1 MSDGPDVTVSEP
13 GPPEKP
19 GPPELPVPDGP
30 PAPGA
35 SIARSTLLA
44 LEADIATALSTFV
57 TAIIVARALGPT
69 NRGIYFLATLA
80 ASIIVLFGNLGM
92 DAAAMVY
99 GAKGRIPAA
108 QLHGL
113 ALSFSIAVGALGAAL
128 LLGLEHV
135 WVTSVLRGMSWTT
148 AVLVAVSIAPLLYA
162 QVMGAM
168 LTGMGYVPA
177 ISVMRIGLSIATPAV
192 TIPAV
197 VIYGNAASA
206 VAAWLIITVAF
217 AFLLCW
223 YASRRIARPAR
234 PTTQA
239 LRQTVSY
246 SLRVY
251 LGSLAAQ
258 GFLRID
264 FFFVSAY
271 MGPRAVGL
279 YSQASVMAERMTTFG
294 QAVYSSSAQRLGA
307 DPPREA
313 AQLAASLVRLLLL
326 VMVPVAVVL
335 AVFARPIIV
344 LLYGARFGAA
354 GEPFAI
360 LLPGTVCLTLWNI
373 VALYVMST
381 LHRPG
386 ATTLIQGA
394 ALLCAVPLYW
404 FAVHQWGFN
413 GAAAVSTLVYLGV
426 FAAGLA
432 FLVRSPYVGWR
443 DLVPTHRDVRVVAAT
458 MGRGVAWIR
467 SRRARTG

>member
-1 MSDGPDVTVSEP
+1 VSDAPSPPVSEP
-13 GPPEKP
+13 EP
-19 GPPELPVPDGP
+19 GPGPSESPVPEP
-30 PAPGA
+30 PPTPGA
-35 SIARSTLLA
+35 SLARPTLLA
-44 LEADIATALSTFV
+44 LEADIAIALSTFV

-92 DAAAMVY
+92 DSAAMVY
-99 GAKGRIPAA
+99 GAKRRIPAS

-113 ALSFSIAVGALGAAL
+113 ALSFSIAVGVAGAAL

-135 WVTSVLRGMSWTT
+135 WVTTVLKGMSWTT

-162 QVMGAM
+162 QVIGAM
-168 LTGMGYVPA
+168 LTGMGHVPA
-177 ISVMRIGLSIATPAV
+177 ISVMRIGLAFATPAV
-192 TIPAV
+192 TVPAV

-206 VAAWLIITVAF
+206 VAAWLIITSAF
-217 AFLLCW
+217 AVLLCW
-223 YASRRIARPAR
+223 YASSRVARPAR
-234 PTTQA
+234 PTTWA
-239 LRQTVSY
+239 LREATSY

-251 LGSLAAQ
+251 VGSLAAQ

-294 QAVYSSSAQRLGA
+294 QAVYASSAQRLGS

-313 AQLAASLVRLLLL
+313 AVLAAALVRLLLL
-326 VMVPVAVVL
+326 VMVPVAIVL
-335 AVFARPIIV
+335 AVFARPLIV

-360 LLPGTVCLTLWNI
+360 LLPGTVCLTLWYI
-373 VALYVMST
+373 VSMYVMSS

-386 ATTLIQGA
+386 ATTLIQGS
-394 ALLCAVPLYW
+394 ALICAVPLYW
-404 FAVHQWGFN
+404 LAVHQWGFN
-413 GAAAVSTLVYLGV
+413 GAAAVSTVVYVGV
-426 FAAGLA
+426 FIAGLS
-432 FLVRSPYVGWR
+432 FLVRSPYIGWR
-443 DLVPTHRDVRVVAAT
+443 ELIPTHRDARAVLVLAARALT
-458 MGRGVAWIR
+458 RLR
-467 SRRARTG
+467 SLHAGTS